1 MTKHRL
7 NTREAAEALG
17 ISVDAVRMRAR
28 RGSLASEREKGKV
41 YVWVDDDQTHTK
53 HNLTYDADIV
63 PDIVQKSPA
72 WLRLDDQLEW
82 FSFKS
87 AATQRSYKMARMV
100 EIVLAA
106 FIPVLA
112 LTGASWS
119 SLGAAFLGAIISI
132 MAAYRA
138 LSQSDTLRF
147 QYSNTAGQLRREKY
161 LFLANAGP
169 YSDFETPIEAL
180 RFLAERVET
189 ILVESARQSEER
201 QDQQGPPQVITVPR
215 SS

>member
-28 RGSLASEREKGKV
+28 RGSLASERENGKL

-53 HNLTYDADIV
+53 HNLTHDADIV
-63 PDIVQKSPA
+63 QNSPA
-72 WLRLDDQLEW
+72 WNRLNDQLQW
-82 FSFKS
+82 YDMKS
-87 AATQRSYKMARMV
+87 AANQKSYKRARMV

-138 LSQSDTLRF
+138 LSQSDTLWL
-147 QYSNTAGQLRREKY
+147 QYRNTAEQLKREKY

-169 YSDFETPIEAL
+169 YSDFETPNEAL

-189 ILVESARQSEER
+189 ILFESTSQSGGR
-201 QDQQGPPQVITVPR
+201 QDPQGPPQVITVPR